1 MVLSFLIPHLRT
13 IIFLR
18 MKLSIQSLTGF
29 LLLTGSLQT
38 MAVTLSWEDVVR
50 YTQNSNPSLDASKK
64 DWLATRTN
72 EQVALA
78 GFLPTLNASTSMTR
92 IGSRSAN
99 GGVVSNGVVLGTTGS
114 QVSTNYLGALNA
126 NLNLF
131 NGFEDKSR
139 YDQAHWRSQNSY
151 WSYVST
157 RSTISY
163 TLKEAFSN
171 LILAQESL
179 ELSRSIEDRRESNHK
194 LVSVRYD
201 NGRENKGSV
210 LLAEAYLKQAKLDVI
225 KAQDS
230 LNVAQVKLKTLM
242 NQDQF
247 DNIQV
252 TGSVPLEK
260 LEFENKGIQ
269 ELALETPVYQQQ
281 NALQMVAKEEITIA
295 ESNFYPTLNLSGN
308 LTRQDE
314 TFFPD
319 RERERWSLALT
330 LTIPIFD
337 GMKDYSTRKG
347 AVITQYAAEGR
358 KKNAL
363 LEMIP
368 KLKDAQNQA
377 RQSDI
382 KYSVDEKF
390 QKAATSRAEIARA
403 KYNNGL
409 ITFEDWD
416 IIESDLI
423 QRQTTFLQSKRDRTL
438 KYASWENLLGRGA
451 IE

>member
-1 MVLSFLIPHLRT
+1 
-13 IIFLR
+13 
-18 MKLSIQSLTGF
+18 MKPTIQSVTGF
-29 LLLTGSLQT
+29 LLIIGTLGAQ
-38 MAVTLSWEDVVR
+38 AVTLSWEDVVR
-50 YTQNSNPSLDASKK
+50 YTQNSNPQLDASKK
-64 DWLATRTN
+64 DWMATRLN
-72 EQVALA
+72 ENVAFA
-78 GFLPTLNASTSMTR
+78 GYLPTLSASTSMTR
-92 IGSRSAN
+92 IGSKAGS
-99 GGVVSNGVVLGTTGS
+99 GGIVSNGVVLGSGAGS
-114 QVSTNYLGALNA
+114 QIATNYLGSLNG
-126 NLNLF
+126 NFNLF
-131 NGFEDKSR
+131 NGLEDKSR
-139 YDQAHWRSQNSY
+139 IEQAQWRSQNSY
-151 WSYVST
+151 WTYVST

-163 TLKEAFSN
+163 NLKEAFSN

-179 ELSRSIEDRRESNHK
+179 ELSKSIEYRRESNHK

-210 LLAEAYLKQAKLDVI
+210 LLAEAYYEQAKLDVI

-230 LNVAQVKLKTLM
+230 LNVAQLKLKSLM

-252 TGSVPLEK
+252 TGSVPLEQ
-260 LEFENKGIQ
+260 LEFINKDIPD
-269 ELALETPVYQQQ
+269 LALETPVYQQQ
-281 NALQMVAKEEITIA
+281 KALEMVAKEEVSIA
-295 ESNFYPTLNLSGN
+295 ESNFLPSLDLSGN
-308 LTRQDE
+308 ITRQGE
-314 TFFPD
+314 SYFPD
-319 RERERWSLALT
+319 RGRERWAMALT

-337 GMKDYSTRKG
+337 GMKDYSSRKG
-347 AVITQYAAEGR
+347 AIITQYAAEGR

-363 LEMIP
+363 LELIP

-382 KYSVDEKF
+382 KYSVDDKF
-390 QKAATSRAEIARA
+390 KKAATSRAEIARA